1 MKQGGKNNR
10 ASIFW
15 GAVVIL
21 ALLAF
26 ALSVRFVPALVI
38 KDSKGA
44 TIVRLPLYD
53 GQFIHHFIHSV
64 HTTPVD
70 EYFEVHGTTLE
81 LTKVKYDTYGVGM
94 PSDGGEGFSI
104 EERPLCRLHAPDFF
118 QHSHRCID
126 CSGPWSDHRRNV
138 VALYTMGTARISNYA
153 LRGENADISEWEDFS
168 KMSDSQKIQEE
179 NTAVDAQEILKNSTR
194 KRTTAPMWASLRR

>member
-1 MKQGGKNNR
+1 MKQGGKNSK

-26 ALSVRFVPALVI
+26 ALSVRIVPALVI

-64 HTTPVD
+64 HKTPVD

-104 EERPLCRLHAPDFF
+104 EDGRFVVFMHRTFSSIPIGVSIVPDHGVIIGETLLPFTRWVPQESAITLSAGRMLTF
-118 QHSHRCID
+118 QN
-126 CSGPWSDHRRNV
+126 G
-138 VALYTMGTARISNYA
+138 RISP
-153 LRGENADISEWEDFS
+153 
-168 KMSDSQKIQEE
+168 K
-179 NTAVDAQEILKNSTR
+179 
-194 KRTTAPMWASLRR
+194 